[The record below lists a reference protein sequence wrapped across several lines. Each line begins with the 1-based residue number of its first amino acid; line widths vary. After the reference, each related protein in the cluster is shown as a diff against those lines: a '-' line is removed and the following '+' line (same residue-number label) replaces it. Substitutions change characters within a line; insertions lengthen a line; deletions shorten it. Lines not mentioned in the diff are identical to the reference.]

1 MKKKGLFLIPVIGCL
16 LIVVGVITLLL
27 LPKKTDKEIFTSAI
41 QQSLGV
47 TKVKETFENVNYED
61 VFLNHIY
68 HLYLD
73 GNIKVDEQDG
83 SLKLDTYFGKEQ
95 VYMLLDIVAKETL
108 NMESLVKDNK
118 VYLNVKDVTDKFY
131 FDDLEKNLESFNE
144 VSESIKGLDIDF
156 EKVIGLLEN
165 SFYDVIDDKKLETTK
180 TEKTINGKDYDVKKY
195 SYDFTGNDLYEVLKT
210 FVSNVKKDQ
219 KLYNQ
224 FDNILKQNDAPYA
237 FGELLDELL
246 DAFKSFKEIDK
257 IFTYTIYLKGD
268 ETVSSEIVVNIP
280 TGNASIPVSLVMNTL
295 DDYSQIYLSVLGQ
308 KMFEGVVDFNKGTI
322 SFKVQGE
329 EVITGSIGKDFVEI
343 QSGEIIPTEFKLR
356 ITEKE
361 NSNDKRK
368 YNVVFEAEDVNA
380 NFDISMEEVKD
391 FPKVDVSDAAPFD
404 EMPDEVKEKLEG
416 LFGSKDY
423 LEELPMNVEE
433 FKGLAM

>member
-16 LIVVGVITLLL
+16 LIVVGVVTLLL

-47 TKVKETFENVNYED
+47 TKVKETFENVDYED
-61 VFLNHIY
+61 IFLNHIY
-68 HLYLD
+68 HLNLD

-95 VYMLLDIVAKETL
+95 VYMLLDIVAKEAL

-118 VYLNVKDVTDKFY
+118 VYFNVKDVTDKFY

-195 SYDFTGNDLYEVLKT
+195 SYDFTGSDLYEVLKS
-210 FVSNVKKDQ
+210 FVASVKKDQ

-224 FDNILKQNDAPYA
+224 FDNILKQFDAPYA

-246 DAFKSFKEIDK
+246 EHFNSLKEIDK
-257 IFTYTIYLKGD
+257 IFTFIVYLKGED
-268 ETVSSEIVVNIP
+268 TVSTEIVLNIP
-280 TGNASIPVSLVMNTL
+280 TGNAAIPVSFVINTL
-295 DDYSQIYLSVLGQ
+295 DGYYQIYLSVIGQ
-308 KMFEGVVDFNKGTI
+308 KLFEGVVDYNGGKI
-322 SFKVQGE
+322 SLKVQGE
-329 EVITGSIGKDFVEI
+329 EMITGSIGKDFVEI
-343 QSGEIIPTEFKLR
+343 QFGENIPTEFKLR
-356 ITEKE
+356 ITNKDD
-361 NSNDKRK
+361 SN
-368 YNVVFEAEDVNA
+368 YNVVINVENVDADFNLTL
-380 NFDISMEEVKD
+380 EEVKE
-391 FPKVDVSDAAPFD
+391 FPNVDVSDAVSFD

-423 LEELPMNVEE
+423 LEELPIDVGE